1 MNYSN
6 RIFRLLFTGDS
17 KSRNTQEL
25 FLHGASSIHTRLPA
39 HFALLTFLNHSHS
52 QLQIF
57 WSVDEFGNF
66 ASSQQ
71 PLPFT
76 QSEPKSGLFCAMLD
90 LVYPSRSPPLPTPP
104 SPGAAKG
111 RVRVLSLS
119 ALMRDPA
126 GGTETETRTRTRPGP
141 DGVSNPPSLFVG
153 WWCKKRS
160 AGGGGRR

>member
-90 LVYPSRSPPLPTPP
+90 LVYPSRSPPP
-104 SPGAAKG
+104 SPPLRLQEPPRAA
-111 RVRVLSLS
+111 S
-119 ALMRDPA
+119 ACCLCLPLC
-126 GGTETETRTRTRPGP
+126 GILQE
-141 DGVSNPPSLFVG
+141 
-153 WWCKKRS
+153 
-160 AGGGGRR
+160 GRRRRHVLALGPVRTA